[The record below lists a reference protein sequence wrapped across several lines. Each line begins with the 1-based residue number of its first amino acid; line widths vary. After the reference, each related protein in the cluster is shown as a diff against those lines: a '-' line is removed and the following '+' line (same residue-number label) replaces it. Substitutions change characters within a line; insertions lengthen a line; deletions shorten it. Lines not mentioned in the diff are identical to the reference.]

1 MRWREKLAD
10 WISAG
15 EYSGVSAI
23 AYDVIRERNVY
34 RTTLNSIASNTCCD
48 GCQEAARV
56 AQKALDQWQ

>member
-10 WISAG
+10 WVSGG
-15 EYSGVSAI
+15 EYSEVSAI

-34 RTTLNSIASNTCCD
+34 RTTLNSIARNTCCD